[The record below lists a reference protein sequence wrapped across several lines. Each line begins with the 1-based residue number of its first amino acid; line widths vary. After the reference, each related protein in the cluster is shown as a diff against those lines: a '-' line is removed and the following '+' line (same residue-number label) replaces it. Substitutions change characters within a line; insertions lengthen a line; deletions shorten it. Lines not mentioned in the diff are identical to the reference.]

1 MAGTI
6 IADFIRT
13 DANKLSLN
21 VGNTTFATINS
32 SGFFSNTGTQLIA
45 ANGTVA
51 TSGLS
56 GTIATSQI
64 ADSAIT
70 VPKIGFSKGI
80 IQHYAQIITQGSVAT
95 YNETYVNDPTS
106 GTTNE
111 HSSYTITPVGNNSK
125 FVFFLRAVV
134 DADGGNSGSGEYV
147 TLFVGSTLI
156 GSSYAYR
163 RVSGSE
169 PVQHSLIAPYTN
181 TGSSSFTISLRVK
194 SSNSYNM
201 YFNRAAAY
209 TNWPSKSAYFQVFE
223 MVP

>member
-13 DANKLSLN
+13 DANRLSLN
-21 VGNTTFATINS
+21 VGNTTFATINA

-95 YNETYVNDPTS
+95 YNGSYTDDITS
-106 GTTNE
+106 GSSNE

-134 DADGGNSGSGEYV
+134 DADGGSGGSGEYV
-147 TLFVGSTLI
+147 SLFIGSTLI
-156 GSSYAYR
+156 GSSYHYR
-163 RVSGSE
+163 RNSGSE
-169 PVQHSLIAPYTN
+169 PVQHSLIAPYTH
-181 TGSSSFTISLRVK
+181 TGSGSFTISLRVK
-194 SSNSYNM
+194 SSNSYNL
-201 YFNRAAAY
+201 YFNRAAS
-209 TNWPSKSAYFQVFE
+209 TTSFPSKSSHFQVFE